1 MVPSVF
7 SSVEP
12 AMHAV
17 HTEAAEVFLVSR
29 PWGQVVHTLPAE
41 MDGRKVRMGQASHT
55 DAATAV
61 RPVVVAP
68 TARSLVAVMPVRV
81 PAGQAVHFFRPA
93 AGGPERLVTPL
104 SHTHSRWQAPQVEVG
119 HRVR

>member
-17 HTEAAEVFLVSR
+17 HTEAAEAFLVSR
-29 PWGQVVHTLPAE
+29 PWGQVVHMLPAVME
-41 MDGRKVRMGQASHT
+41 GRKVRTGQESHT

-61 RPVVVAP
+61 LPVVAP
-68 TARSLVAVMPVRV
+68 PSRSLVAVIPVRV

-93 AGGPERLVTPL
+93 
-104 SHTHSRWQAPQVEVG
+104 
-119 HRVR
+119 